1 MERVK
6 IQIRFA
12 DVDGLGH
19 VNNVNL
25 QHYYDLGKNY
35 YFRDVLHIGI
45 GWPKIGP
52 ITAATETS
60 YFEQTRIADDIWVET
75 EVEKVGNKSMVFR
88 QRIVNDTTGKI
99 HSESRSVMVAFDFER
114 QESIPVPDTWRKIMG
129 QGIASK

>member
-12 DVDGLGH
+12 DIDGLGH

-45 GWPKIGP
+45 GWKKIGP

-60 YFEQTRIADDIWVET
+60 YFEQTRIDDDIWVET

-88 QRIVNDTTGKI
+88 QRIVNDVTGKI
-99 HSESRSVMVAFDFER
+99 HSESHSVMVAFDFER
-114 QESIPVPDTWRKIMG
+114 QESVRVPDAWREIME
-129 QGIASK
+129 A